1 MFKWKIVRRV
11 RSGEYSYV
19 TTKPLH
25 PNPSMG
31 RYSLEHRII
40 MENKLQRLL
49 TSKEIV
55 HHKNGNKLDN
65 RVSNLELMTIEEHT
79 KYHAIERSK
88 GVLFLRLK
96 CPNCGKKFEKEKR
109 NTHLIKGGNYTACSR
124 KCSGTLGSMVR
135 QELLSYDQLEGNV
148 IEEFRQ

>member
-11 RSGEYSYV
+11 RSGDYSCV
-19 TTKPLH
+19 TTDPPH

-31 RYSLEHRII
+31 RYSLEHRIV

-49 TSKEIV
+49 EPNEVV

-65 RVSNLELMTIEEHT
+65 EISNLQLMTQNEHG
-79 KYHAIERSK
+79 KHHALERSN
-88 GVLFLRLK
+88 GILYLLLK

-124 KCSGTLGSMVR
+124 KCSGFLGNMIR
-135 QELLSYDQLEGNV
+135 LEQLTYDHIAKN
-148 IEEFRQ
+148 IIKEFRK